1 MTTQSEM
8 VKLAEKLK
16 PIIAKYEIYVVFHAR
31 DREKVEQILYDC
43 FAEIYV
49 LVQREAG
56 TATEQI
62 LQVNWDNV
70 LYHGDGKTLQ
80 ERLDSHYEVYNN
92 SEKNSTDRLILRDK
106 LARIVRTEV
115 KYITNTAM
123 FYAIKNKAKFLV
135 VHGEDTGIDCDCFE
149 NWGTFPVEDFDAT
162 TMLPPFHP
170 DCECSFYAIVEEE
183 NE

>member
-1 MTTQSEM
+1 MTTKKEM
-8 VKLAEKLK
+8 AKIADKLK
-16 PIIAKYEIYVVFHAR
+16 PIIAKYEIDVVFHGR

-62 LQVNWDNV
+62 LQVDWDKV
-70 LYHGDGKTLQ
+70 LYHEDGKTLK

-92 SEKNSTDRLILRDK
+92 SEKNLNDRLVLSNK
-106 LARIVRTEV
+106 LARIVRAEV
-115 KYITNTAM
+115 KYITNTSM

-135 VHGEDTGIDCDCFE
+135 VHGEDTGIDCECFE
-149 NWGTFPVEDFDAT
+149 KWGTFPVEKFDAT

-170 DCECSFYAIVEEE
+170 DCECSFYAIVEDE
-183 NE
+183 

>member
-1 MTTQSEM
+1 MTTKKEM
-8 VKLAEKLK
+8 AKLAEKLK
-16 PIIAKYEIYVVFHAR
+16 PIIAKYEVNVVFHAR

-43 FAEIYV
+43 FAEVYV

-56 TATEQI
+56 TTTEQI

-80 ERLDSHYEVYNN
+80 ERLNFHYEVYNN
-92 SEKNSTDRLILRDK
+92 SEKNLTDRLILSDK

-149 NWGTFPVEDFDAT
+149 NWGTFPIEDFDAT

-170 DCECSFYAIVEEE
+170 DCECSFYAIIEEE